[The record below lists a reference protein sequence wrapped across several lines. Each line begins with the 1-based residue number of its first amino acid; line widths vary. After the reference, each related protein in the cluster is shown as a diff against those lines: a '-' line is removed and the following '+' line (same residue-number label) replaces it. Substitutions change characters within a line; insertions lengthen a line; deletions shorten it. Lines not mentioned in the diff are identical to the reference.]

1 MTASNH
7 LSLEQ
12 KLAFIQLV
20 VAADSPFSE
29 VCRAFRISR
38 QTGYKWRRRFRRLG
52 LAGLADQSRRPH
64 FSPQAT
70 TALWVERLR
79 VARRKHKRWG
89 PKKLRVW
96 LRGQHPRARVPSAST
111 LGRLLQQRGWSHTP
125 LFRRRGPA
133 RAWPALR
140 QARRPNEVWTV
151 DFKGYFHTADGRRCD
166 PLTVRDAYS
175 RYGLCV
181 RVLHGHKL
189 ATVKREFKRLFRR
202 FGLPRRMHADQG
214 RPWAGPGPA
223 WLTQL
228 SAWWISLGIR
238 PTFSRRARPGDNAAH
253 EQWHREL
260 KADTTRPPSA
270 NPPAQQR
277 RLQRWLHTYN
287 EERPH
292 EALGLIP
299 PAQVYYRSRRRYRGP
314 RSPRY
319 PQGWLTRRVRP
330 NGEIQWLGR
339 SRFIGEAF
347 VRQSVGLKPWR
358 QDRWRVYFYDW
369 LLGEIHT
376 ADLGAM
382 RPAIYHRRLKPKVSA
397 MS

>member
-1 MTASNH
+1 MASPNH
-7 LSLEQ
+7 LTLEQ

-20 VAADSPFSE
+20 TAQDSPFAE

-38 QTGYKWRRRFRRLG
+38 QTGYKWRRRYRQLG
-52 LAGLADQSRRPH
+52 LAGLADQSRRPQL
-64 FSPQAT
+64 SPQAT
-70 TALWVERLR
+70 AAVWVERLR
-79 VARRKHKRWG
+79 VARRAHKRWG
-89 PKKLRVW
+89 PKKLRAW
-96 LRGQHPRARVPSAST
+96 LCAQHPRSRVPSVST
-111 LGRLLQQRGWSHTP
+111 LGRLLRRHGWSHAP
-125 LFRRRGPA
+125 LWRRRGPD

-151 DFKGYFHTADGRRCD
+151 DFKGCFHTADGRRCD

-189 ATVKREFKRLFRR
+189 ATVQREFMRLFRR
-202 FGLPRRMHADQG
+202 FGLPRRIHADQG

-223 WLTQL
+223 WLSQL
-228 SAWWISLGIR
+228 SAWWVSLGIR
-238 PTFSRRARPGDNAAH
+238 PTFSRRARPGDNASH

-260 KADTTRPPSA
+260 KADTTRPPA
-270 NPPAQQR
+270 ATPPAQQR
-277 RLQRWLHTYN
+277 RFQNWLHIYN
-287 EERPH
+287 EDRPH

-314 RSPRY
+314 RPPRY
-319 PQGWLTRRVRP
+319 PQSWSARRVRP
-330 NGEIQWLGR
+330 NGEIQWQGR

-347 VRQSVGLKPWR
+347 VRQYVGLKSWR

-369 LLGEIHT
+369 LIGEIHA

-382 RPAIYHRRLKPKVSA
+382 RPAIYHRRHKPKVSA